1 MLVFVELLVVRKAAF
16 IRFVVLM
23 VGAIVLILVLDQ
35 NIVGHVVQAVIR
47 LLVVVALVV
56 AVAELR
62 HLLVVAVVA

>member
-35 NIVGHVVQAVIR
+35 TIVGHVVQAVIR